1 MQRLPQLFGLHGIG
15 QTDPAQDLGSE
26 VRHALEIEILT
37 FRQRV
42 ANTQRSVIGY
52 ADYVACVGFLGERSI
67 LGKEK
72 LRSVEA
78 DDFPRSYLL
87 DLHAARKLAGAKP
100 HEGNTVPMIRV
111 HIRLNLENER

>member
-26 VRHALEIEILT
+26 VGHSREIELLA

-42 ANTQRSVIGY
+42 ANAQRSVIGY
-52 ADYVACVGFLGERSI
+52 ADDIACIGFLDERPI

-72 LRSVEA
+72 LRSMQA

-100 HEGNTVPMIRV
+100 HESDTVPMIRV
-111 HIRLNLENER
+111 HIRLNLEHEC